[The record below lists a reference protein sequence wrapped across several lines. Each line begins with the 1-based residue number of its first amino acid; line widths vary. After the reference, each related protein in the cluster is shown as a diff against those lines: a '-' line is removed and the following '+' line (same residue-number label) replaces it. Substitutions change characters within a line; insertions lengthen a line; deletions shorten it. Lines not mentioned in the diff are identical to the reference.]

1 MRPKPMQF
9 SIFGPGIFGRGGL
22 LRRSTLE
29 QSNLKSVPVQIEQEL
44 HGTVPILASQDPNCS
59 PLGIKVRQK
68 SEMGAIFC
76 GRLSALKHPVKLPLM
91 PLSPM
96 KPKERPA
103 PRLPVTQNE
112 LGGMRHGLCLMV
124 HFTSPANPCPRPL
137 YSPVHV
143 HLVLFSSLRLVWARL
158 QAVSNKG
165 CKNNP
170 KMKRKSNPFADGTI
184 TAATM
189 SERESFMM
197 LVKDV
202 ERTRLTNQRGISG
215 FVTVQWT

>member
-9 SIFGPGIFGRGGL
+9 SIFGPGIIGRGGL

-29 QSNLKSVPVQIEQEL
+29 QSNLKSVPLSQIEQDL
-44 HGTVPILASQDPNCS
+44 HPSVPILAVQDPNFS
-59 PLGIKVRQK
+59 PLGTKVRQK
-68 SEMGAIFC
+68 SEMLTTFC
-76 GRLSALKHPVKLPLM
+76 GRLSTLKQPVKLPLM
-91 PLSPM
+91 PVPPM

-103 PRLPVTQNE
+103 PRLPFTQNE
-112 LGGMRHGLCLMV
+112 FGGMRHGLCLMV

-137 YSPVHV
+137 YSPVH
-143 HLVLFSSLRLVWARL
+143 LQSVLFSSLRLVWARL
-158 QAVSNKG
+158 QAVFNKG

-197 LVKDV
+197 LVKDALDES
-202 ERTRLTNQRGISG
+202 ERD
-215 FVTVQWT
+215 